1 MGRTYWNA
9 MNLQLI
15 FGSSVASGL
24 IAWGVFSALYLWPR
38 LEGRSRADALRPL
51 LVLHGFRF
59 IGLSF
64 LVPGVVSAD
73 LPMTFARD
81 AAYGDLAA
89 AALALLA
96 LAASRSRWGGALTWV
111 FNIWGTFDL
120 LNAFYQANASG
131 LSPSQFG
138 AAFFIP
144 TFIVPILLITH
155 GLVFRILLKAD
166 RSLDVDEASIGRFGK
181 TAGR

>member
-1 MGRTYWNA
+1 
-9 MNLQLI
+9 MNVQLL
-15 FGSSVASGL
+15 FGASVAFGL
-24 IAWGVFSALYLWPR
+24 IAWGVFSALYLWPQ

-64 LVPGVVSAD
+64 LIPGVVSSD

-89 AALALLA
+89 AVLALLA
-96 LAASRSRWGGALTWV
+96 LAALRSRFGVALAWV

-120 LNAFYQANASG
+120 LNAFYQASASG

-138 AAFFIP
+138 AAFFLP
-144 TFIVPILLITH
+144 TFIVPFLLITH
-155 GLVFRILLKAD
+155 GLALRILLRAD
-166 RSLDVDEASIGRFGK
+166 RSTVSRTG
-181 TAGR
+181 